1 MDPTILSAARSRIH
15 QADARSLPPRPV
27 HAVGEPPCPL
37 TRPGGAPG
45 GRGLP
50 GVKGAEPPCNE
61 ADTVLGGR
69 RVVIPLAVRRLFCA
83 DRERHVDLAQP
94 AARVLHHRSFTWKM
108 DAADVSRLAE
118 HANICITLDMYLA
131 ATAGILDRATTQ

>member
-1 MDPTILSAARSRIH
+1 VQH
-15 QADARSLPPRPV
+15 GVGPV
-27 HAVGEPPCPL
+27 HSRYPRRL
-37 TRPGGAPG
+37 
-45 GRGLP
+45 
-50 GVKGAEPPCNE
+50 